1 MDENRPRRDTIL
13 ADAPGAGQ
21 KGVGRVR
28 IRRRLIL
35 AGLLALVVIVVCV
48 RAGFW
53 QLDRLEQRR
62 AYNAAVE
69 AAIAA
74 APLPLASRSIAEI
87 TAAPDDFLYRRAIA
101 EGVYL
106 HDQVVVLRGRAHEGS
121 PGVHLVTPLR
131 LSPGGELVLVNRG
144 WVPSADGATLDPR
157 EYEAHGPQV
166 VEGSLEAVPDAGAQA
181 GPLTLD
187 ADGYQVETFR
197 RLDRATMSARLG
209 EPVPP
214 LYIQR
219 LPGGPGEEVF
229 PAAVP
234 PPPLDEGPHL
244 GYAIQWFSFATIA
257 LVGFGVLVH
266 QSRASRGAR
275 R

>member
-1 MDENRPRRDTIL
+1 MERRFIF
-13 ADAPGAGQ
+13 
-21 KGVGRVR
+21 
-28 IRRRLIL
+28 
-35 AGLLALVVIVVCV
+35 AGLLALLVIVVCV

-74 APLPLASRSIAEI
+74 PPLTLDSRSVAQLS
-87 TAAPDDFLYRRAIA
+87 AAPADFLYRPAVA

-106 HDQVVVLRGRAHEGS
+106 HDQAVVLRGRSHEGS

-131 LSPGGELVLVNRG
+131 LSPGGAVVLVNRG
-144 WVPSADGATLDPR
+144 WVPAPDGATLDPR
-157 EYEAHGPQV
+157 DYEAHGPQFV
-166 VEGSLEAVPDAGAQA
+166 QGSLQTVPDAGAEA
-181 GPLTLD
+181 GALTID
-187 ADGYQVETFR
+187 SDGYPVETFR
-197 RLDRATMSARLG
+197 RLDLATMSDRLG
-209 EPVPP
+209 EAVPP
-214 LYIQR
+214 LYIQ
-219 LPGGPGEEVF
+219 LVPGEPGDPVF

-257 LVGFGVLVH
+257 LVGFGVLVY
-266 QSRASRGAR
+266 QSRRSDDANA
-275 R
+275 